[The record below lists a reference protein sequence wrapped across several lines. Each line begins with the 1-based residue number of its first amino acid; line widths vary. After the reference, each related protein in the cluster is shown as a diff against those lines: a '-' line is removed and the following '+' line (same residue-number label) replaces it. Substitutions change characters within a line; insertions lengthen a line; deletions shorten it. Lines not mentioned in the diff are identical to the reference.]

1 MSKLIT
7 LTRIKDRELYR
18 HCESIEE
25 MLSALEE
32 EIIELEDL
40 EEKGVKVK
48 PVETGLLI
56 LTVDVEGK
64 WEITTF
70 KNSPVPDSLEE
81 LFGEEN
87 V

>member
-18 HCESIEE
+18 HCNSIEE

-40 EEKGVKVK
+40 QEKGVEVK
-48 PVETGLLI
+48 PVDTGLLI
-56 LTVDVEGK
+56 LTVDVE
-64 WEITTF
+64 E
-70 KNSPVPDSLEE
+70 NSPEYIDFRSNDFHNQEVAKEE
-81 LFGEEN
+81 F
-87 V
+87 

>member
-18 HCESIEE
+18 HCNSIEE

-40 EEKGVKVK
+40 QEKGVEVK
-48 PVETGLLI
+48 PVDTGLLI
-56 LTVDVEGK
+56 LTVDVEK
-64 WEITTF
+64 NTTQYIDF
-70 KNSPVPDSLEE
+70 RSNDFHEVQTDKEA
-81 LFGEEN
+81 F
-87 V
+87 

>member
-18 HCESIEE
+18 HCNSIEE

-40 EEKGVKVK
+40 QEKGVEVK
-48 PVETGLLI
+48 PVDTGLLI
-56 LTVDVEGK
+56 LTVDVE
-64 WEITTF
+64 ENTTQYIDF
-70 KNSPVPDSLEE
+70 RSNDFHEVQTDKEE
-81 LFGEEN
+81 F
-87 V
+87 

>member
-18 HCESIEE
+18 HCNSIEE

-40 EEKGVKVK
+40 QEKGVEVK
-48 PVETGLLI
+48 PVDTGLLI
-56 LTVDVEGK
+56 LTVDVEK
-64 WEITTF
+64 NTTQYIGF
-70 KNSPVPDSLEE
+70 RSNDFHEVQTDKEA
-81 LFGEEN
+81 F
-87 V
+87 

>member
-1 MSKLIT
+1 MSKIIT

-18 HCESIEE
+18 HCDSIEE

-56 LTVDVEGK
+56 LTVDVE
-64 WEITTF
+64 E
-70 KNSPVPDSLEE
+70 NSPEYIDFRSQDFHKKEVAKEE
-81 LFGEEN
+81 F
-87 V
+87 

>member
-18 HCESIEE
+18 HCNSIEE

-40 EEKGVKVK
+40 QEKGVEVK
-48 PVETGLLI
+48 PVDTGLLI
-56 LTVDVEGK
+56 LTVEV
-64 WEITTF
+64 
-70 KNSPVPDSLEE
+70 
-81 LFGEEN
+81 EEN
-87 V
+87 TTEYIDFRSNDFHEVQTDKEAF

>member
-18 HCESIEE
+18 HCDSIEE

-40 EEKGVKVK
+40 QEKGVEVK
-48 PVETGLLI
+48 PVDTGLLI
-56 LTVDVEGK
+56 LTVDVE
-64 WEITTF
+64 
-70 KNSPVPDSLEE
+70 KNTPEYIDFRSQDFHEKEVAKEV
-81 LFGEEN
+81 F
-87 V
+87 

>member
-1 MSKLIT
+1 MSKIIT
-7 LTRIKDRELYR
+7 LTSIKDRELYR
-18 HCESIEE
+18 HCDSIEE

-56 LTVDVEGK
+56 LTVDVE
-64 WEITTF
+64 E
-70 KNSPVPDSLEE
+70 NSPEYIDFRSQDFHKKEVAKEV
-81 LFGEEN
+81 F
-87 V
+87 

>member
-18 HCESIEE
+18 HCNSIEE

-40 EEKGVKVK
+40 QEKGVEVK
-48 PVETGLLI
+48 PVDTGLLI
-56 LTVDVEGK
+56 LTVDVE
-64 WEITTF
+64 ENTTQYIDF
-70 KNSPVPDSLEE
+70 RSNDFHEVQTAKEA
-81 LFGEEN
+81 F
-87 V
+87 

>member
-18 HCESIEE
+18 HCDSIEE

-40 EEKGVKVK
+40 QEKGVEVK
-48 PVETGLLI
+48 PVDTGLLI
-56 LTVDVEGK
+56 LRVDVEK
-64 WEITTF
+64 NTTQYIDF
-70 KNSPVPDSLEE
+70 RSNDFHEAQTDKEA
-81 LFGEEN
+81 F
-87 V
+87 

>member
-18 HCESIEE
+18 HCDSIEE

-40 EEKGVKVK
+40 QEKGVEVK
-48 PVETGLLI
+48 PVDTGLLI
-56 LTVDVEGK
+56 LTVDVEK
-64 WEITTF
+64 NTTQYIDF
-70 KNSPVPDSLEE
+70 RSNDFHEVQTDKEA
-81 LFGEEN
+81 F
-87 V
+87 

>member
-18 HCESIEE
+18 HCNSIEE

-40 EEKGVKVK
+40 QEKGVEVK
-48 PVETGLLI
+48 PVDTGLLI
-56 LTVDVEGK
+56 LTVDVEK
-64 WEITTF
+64 NTTQYIDF
-70 KNSPVPDSLEE
+70 RSNDFHKVQTDKEA
-81 LFGEEN
+81 F
-87 V
+87 

>member
-18 HCESIEE
+18 HCNSIEE

-40 EEKGVKVK
+40 QEKGVEVK
-48 PVETGLLI
+48 PVDTGLLI
-56 LTVDVEGK
+56 LTVDVEK
-64 WEITTF
+64 NTTQYIYF
-70 KNSPVPDSLEE
+70 RSNDFHEVQTDKEA
-81 LFGEEN
+81 F
-87 V
+87 

>member
-1 MSKLIT
+1 MSKIIT

-18 HCESIEE
+18 HCDSIEE

-40 EEKGVKVK
+40 QEKGVEVK

-56 LTVDVEGK
+56 LKVDVE
-64 WEITTF
+64 ENTTEYVDF
-70 KNSPVPDSLEE
+70 RSNDFRYLVLM
-81 LFGEEN
+81 GT
-87 V
+87 

>member
-18 HCESIEE
+18 HCNSIEE

-40 EEKGVKVK
+40 QEKGVEVK
-48 PVETGLLI
+48 PVDTGLLI
-56 LTVDVEGK
+56 LTVDVE
-64 WEITTF
+64 ENTTQYIDF
-70 KNSPVPDSLEE
+70 RSNDFHEVQTDKEA
-81 LFGEEN
+81 F
-87 V
+87 

>member
-18 HCESIEE
+18 HCDSIEE

-48 PVETGLLI
+48 PV
-56 LTVDVEGK
+56 
-64 WEITTF
+64 
-70 KNSPVPDSLEE
+70 
-81 LFGEEN
+81 
-87 V
+87 

>member
-18 HCESIEE
+18 HCNSIEE

-40 EEKGVKVK
+40 QEKGVEVK
-48 PVETGLLI
+48 PVDTGLLI
-56 LTVDVEGK
+56 LTVDVE
-64 WEITTF
+64 ENTTQYIDF
-70 KNSPVPDSLEE
+70 RSNDFHEVQTDKEV
-81 LFGEEN
+81 F
-87 V
+87 

>member
-1 MSKLIT
+1 MSKIIT

-18 HCESIEE
+18 HCDSIEE

-56 LTVDVEGK
+56 LTVDVE
-64 WEITTF
+64 E
-70 KNSPVPDSLEE
+70 NSPEYIDFISQDFHKKEVAKEV
-81 LFGEEN
+81 F
-87 V
+87 